1 MNGDQ
6 AEMEGNMGEN
16 RWVFGDWWVLLNK
29 ELAEIGYGEALYGDA
44 RYFHTANYS
53 ATTAAR
59 VIAERRNRPAT
70 QALPEVSR
78 ASHYS

>member
-1 MNGDQ
+1 MS
-6 AEMEGNMGEN
+6 EN
-16 RWVFGDWWVLLNK
+16 RLVFGDWWALLNK
-29 ELAEIGYGEALYGDA
+29 ELAEIGHSKALYGDA

-59 VIAERRNRPAT
+59 VIAGRRNRPAT
-70 QALPEVSR
+70 QALPEVSS